1 MAKTVKGG
9 RTSRPIPKN
18 PAVAAAVRLIVQE
31 LGKKNISKAALKT
44 IYKAADKGASQVVRA
59 TDKAGAQ
66 LGMAKQGG
74 RRAVQQM
81 RKQNQ
86 EVFRKIDSAKTV
98 AKNAAREGN
107 TKLQKQAAAKLKNL
121 RNQIK

>member
-1 MAKTVKGG
+1 MATPKRK
-9 RTSRPIPKN
+9 PPKN

-31 LGKKNISKAALKT
+31 LGKKNVSKAALKT

-66 LGMAKQGG
+66 MGMAKQSG
-74 RRAVQQM
+74 RRAITEM
-81 RKQNQ
+81 RRQNQ
-86 EVFRKIDSAKTV
+86 RIFQEIDTVKTV
-98 AKNAAREGN
+98 ARNAARQGN
-107 TKLQKQAAAKLKNL
+107 TKLRKEAAAKLKNL